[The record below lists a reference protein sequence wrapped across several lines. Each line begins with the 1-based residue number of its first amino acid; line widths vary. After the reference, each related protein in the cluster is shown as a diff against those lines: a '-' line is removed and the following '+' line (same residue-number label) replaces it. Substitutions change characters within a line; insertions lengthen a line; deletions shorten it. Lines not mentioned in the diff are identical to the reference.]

1 MNPTPVI
8 AIFDIG
14 KTNKKFFLFDEDYT
28 IVLEESTHFAETKD
42 EDGDPCDDVQKLS
55 DWVKQTLKEAF
66 QSDRFIIKAV
76 NFSTYG
82 ASFVYIDKN
91 GKPLTPLYN
100 YLKKYPETLHQ
111 QFYSKYGGEEKISV
125 ETASPVLESLNSGLQ
140 VYRLKHQ
147 YPDIFDKT
155 AFAFHLPQYISYLIS
170 DHPATDITSIG
181 CHTALWDYQK
191 KQYHQW
197 VIDEKIDTKFA
208 PILPSS
214 TSTIISIHNKQLNAG
229 IGLHDS
235 SSALIPY
242 LASFSE
248 PFVLIST
255 GTWCISLNPFNSE
268 ALTTEE
274 LQQDCL

>member
-111 QFYSKYGGEEKISV
+111 QFYSLHQK
-125 ETASPVLESLNSGLQ
+125 
-140 VYRLKHQ
+140 RLVR
-147 YPDIFDKT
+147 D
-155 AFAFHLPQYISYLIS
+155 
-170 DHPATDITSIG
+170 
-181 CHTALWDYQK
+181 
-191 KQYHQW
+191 
-197 VIDEKIDTKFA
+197 V
-208 PILPSS
+208 
-214 TSTIISIHNKQLNAG
+214 
-229 IGLHDS
+229 
-235 SSALIPY
+235 
-242 LASFSE
+242 
-248 PFVLIST
+248 
-255 GTWCISLNPFNSE
+255 
-268 ALTTEE
+268 
-274 LQQDCL
+274 